1 MEFGGQNSGK
11 GEGRYRNSPAR
22 VINSFLS
29 FRGRIPRLTFWLS
42 VCFLWGAFFVFFV
55 VLETVVGRT
64 STFLLYPPFFWALFA
79 VSTKRYHDLG
89 KSAVWLSLLLIP
101 LIGIAWV
108 VIELGFRRG
117 TRGGNAYG
125 EELLTSDLDYL
136 SVK

>member
-1 MEFGGQNSGK
+1 MGLRGQKSGK

-22 VINSFLS
+22 LINPFLS
-29 FRGRIPRLTFWLS
+29 FRGRIPRSTFWLS

-55 VLETVVGRT
+55 VLEAAVGRT
-64 STFLLYPPFFWALFA
+64 STFLLYLPFFWALFA
-79 VSTKRYHDLG
+79 VSAKRYHDLE

-101 LIGIAWV
+101 LIGVAWV
-108 VIELGFRRG
+108 AIELGFRRG

-125 EELLTSDLDYL
+125 EEPLTSDLDYL